1 MNRQVSTRR
10 AWLCTLLCAALV
22 TGSLA
27 PAASAQRR
35 KRKPVVVSFGQP
47 NIWSLEQAHYL
58 LARMHMTN
66 LDLKAREL
74 GDNDLDP
81 NAVNGTRIN
90 VLKQLIEAGVTF
102 NQGVGFE
109 NDLITRNAQFNS
121 NRRLELIAD
130 RDRQQSDMTKLML
143 AHAQLA
149 RERAQM
155 NSDPSATQPD
165 KDKKDAEIKE
175 NEEEQAAVKSKLDFD
190 ASEIT
195 SLGAQPSG
203 TPLSPDASATP
214 FDKSRLPDAIIDKLG
229 ADKLLDLAKDPKLNA
244 STVLDNHVQMQY
256 EIIAKQLTL
265 LRDEVGPG
273 ERLVFLELPQSIYTS
288 PGGGDEKMAQSWWHV
303 NGYTKTDPLVRL
315 LIELLEVEL
324 KWQKIQ
330 QVKALEPFVKS
341 KARPGTACDVY
352 YATVAAREA
361 ATDAKE
367 KWQKNFADWQRKK
380 WEVQRQIDEAV
391 QSAQAQPK
399 QTPTPPP
406 RPQMPDGIEAV
417 TINAAN
423 ATPIFLETFQ
433 EFQCDYESARERLIQ
448 QLYREARS
456 DFSRAQQGGARD
468 ENQMV
473 EAIRQIIA
481 VTADADAGKHKDGSP
496 SKTVVDAKDTTK
508 EVIKLTTSSQSHVTE
523 SNRHAQILKIKDD
536 LLKILSHDDPS
547 DTKDFDEGMKN
558 LLATFQSDF
567 DSDNSAFKRG
577 IEFIRLDEGANGA
590 AVSDVERRRVRAVDI
605 IPRQSSLNVNDLND
619 TVKAFG
625 LWGSFKFLF
634 GLGGQTSFQRQRE
647 QFDQFIH
654 QELYASGFGKGA
666 RDFGWTF
673 GALPGTKRV
682 APGVRTTYAVLVVP
696 ADAESV
702 VLSARGCYFPR
713 RDDEPLD
720 YADTADQHWDN
731 TRHNCGDEQT
741 YIIPVPGSDDAN
753 FWVTNIDYGAA
764 DKGGRVT
771 VSVRGHNF
779 SSQMG
784 VLVNGV
790 PLTPSVGLAQPL
802 LAVAH
807 KGLAPAPCDKRA
819 CGELERIDPHEIVF
833 SFTLPKDADGKDV
846 ETTPTITLIAPGK
859 SVDLNWLDVTINGTR
874 HTTLGK
880 TPFMFGSRPGD
891 PKLAITDLK
900 VFRVGDKTA
909 PRRAYALLTGTKFD
923 ADTEVMING
932 DPAKAPAPPPP
943 PDKPTCTGAA
953 SLPCKELKSEN
964 LLRLF
969 FDLPQHGDDV
979 TITLL
984 SKDGKTLATKTFT
997 NPLALKI
1004 SSVTKIS
1011 YEPPTDKKSKGV
1023 LVVKLTGTGM
1033 DARLL
1038 LFVNDVLQPSSSI
1051 LSQSANEVVVRLVT
1065 SDPALAVKLMNTETK
1080 DAASAVVTREATDT
1094 KTQPKQ

>member
-10 AWLCTLLCAALV
+10 AWLVSLLCASLL

-27 PAASAQRR
+27 PVASAQNR

-74 GDNDLDP
+74 ADNDLDP

-90 VLKQLIEAGVTF
+90 ILKQLFEAGVTF

-155 NSDPSATQPD
+155 NSDPSMTQPD

-203 TPLSPDASATP
+203 TPLSPDAVPTP

-229 ADKLLDLAKDPKLNA
+229 ADKLLEMAKDPKLNA
-244 STVLDNHVQMQY
+244 STILDNHIQMQY
-256 EIIAKQLTL
+256 EVIAKQLTL

-288 PGGGDEKMAQSWWHV
+288 PGGGDEKMAQTWWHV
-303 NGYTKTDPLVRL
+303 NGYTRTDPLVRL

-330 QVKALEPFVKS
+330 KVPAFKLLVQS
-341 KARPGTACDVY
+341 KASAGTACDVY
-352 YATVAAREA
+352 AATVAARVA
-361 ATDAKE
+361 ANEAKE
-367 KWQKNFADWQRKK
+367 KWQKDFADWQRKK

-391 QSAQAQPK
+391 QSAQPK

-406 RPQMPDGIEAV
+406 RPNLPDGIEAV
-417 TINAAN
+417 TVNAAN
-423 ATPIFLETFQ
+423 ATPIFRETFQ

-481 VTADADAGKHKDGSP
+481 VTADDDAGARKDGSP
-496 SKTVVDAKDTTK
+496 RKTVVDAKDTTK
-508 EVIKLTTSSQSHVTE
+508 EAIKLTTSSPSHVIE
-523 SNRHAQILKIKDD
+523 SNRHAQILNIKDA
-536 LLKILSHDDPS
+536 LLKILSHEDPS
-547 DTKDFDEGMKN
+547 DTKDFDEGMRN

-577 IEFIRLDEGANGA
+577 IEFVRLDEDPAITTSGA
-590 AVSDVERRRVRAVDI
+590 DVERRRVRTVDI

-654 QELYASGFGKGA
+654 QELYASGFGKGD

-682 APGVRTTYAVLVVP
+682 APGVRTTYAVLVIP

-713 RDDEPLD
+713 RDEQPLD

-741 YIIPVPGSDDAN
+741 YIIPVPGSDDTN

-764 DKGGRVT
+764 DKGGRVS

-784 VLVNGV
+784 VLINGV
-790 PLTPSVGLAQPL
+790 PLTQSVGLAQPL
-802 LAVAH
+802 LAVTH
-807 KGLAPAPCDKRA
+807 KGFAPVSCDKRA

-846 ETTPTITLIAPGK
+846 ETTPIITLIAPGK

-874 HTTLGK
+874 HASLAK
-880 TPFMFGSRPGD
+880 SPFLFGSRPE
-891 PKLAITDLK
+891 PKLSISDFK
-900 VFRVGDKTA
+900 MFRVNSPDA
-909 PRRAYALLTGTKFD
+909 PRRAFALLTGTKFACDDEVFVNGNQIGKSSIAD
-923 ADTEVMING
+923 ASGKCVD
-932 DPAKAPAPPPP
+932 
-943 PDKPTCTGAA
+943 TGAG
-953 SLPCKELKSEN
+953 KELKSEN
-964 LLRLF
+964 LYRLV
-969 FDLPQHGDDV
+969 FDLPPGDEVSV
-979 TITLL
+979 TVVPKKGAPVTSKFANPVAMRIDKVTLL
-984 SKDGKTLATKTFT
+984 
-997 NPLALKI
+997 
-1004 SSVTKIS
+1004 S
-1011 YEPPTDKKSKGV
+1011 YEPPADKKSKGV
-1023 LVVKLTGTGM
+1023 LIVKIEGVGFDPKLGLEVDGAALPPRSRILDSSSTEAVVKLVDPG
-1033 DARLL
+1033 
-1038 LFVNDVLQPSSSI
+1038 SSVVVT
-1051 LSQSANEVVVRLVT
+1051 LKNSAGETAKTVVVRQ
-1065 SDPALAVKLMNTETK
+1065 PAEDK
-1080 DAASAVVTREATDT
+1080 
-1094 KTQPKQ
+1094 